1 MCALP
6 VGPMGAT
13 NSRQSSQ
20 RLFWV
25 EFSPRDF
32 PGGPSIKILS
42 SRCREPKFDPW
53 SGN

>member
-1 MCALP
+1 MCALS
-6 VGPMGAT
+6 VGPMWAT

-25 EFSPRDF
+25 GFSPRDF
-32 PGGPSIKILS
+32 PEGPAVKILS
-42 SRCREPKFDPW
+42 SGCREPEFDPW